1 MPRVTARQIWI
12 TVLMA
17 VVVAPVFLSAG
28 SAAFRPAWLTARLA
42 VLPVSAW
49 ITLAVIAVALV
60 MVRIISAAVFAQGND
75 TNEGDD
81 R

>member
-17 VVVAPVFLSAG
+17 VVVAPVF
-28 SAAFRPAWLTARLA
+28 LA